1 MPGCGGLAGGSGTGG
16 LERVGLRREDYLP
29 AATELLL
36 RSRGEDAMA
45 GLYEAA
51 DLQWWSASDHDLVA
65 LDGCF
70 WRGPDGW
77 VAMLLAADD
86 GRTIS
91 ADLIWRPSCDRA
103 VRHDVI
109 DGALADL
116 VNLGRARS
124 RPVEILASDEDR
136 DFARRLAAA
145 GFGRRPDA
153 DLVQTVRGLAVP
165 VRPPLPR
172 GLALVD
178 ARGGGGPYPRAARR
192 SARAAA
198 ALRSATLYDPAL
210 DLAVV
215 TADGAVCAHALCWL
229 DRRNG
234 IGLVEPLRTE
244 DAYQRQGLARALL
257 AEGVARL
264 ADGGARLVKVSHAR
278 DNAAA
283 RALYEDAGF
292 IPAFAKLGY
301 GRAAED

>member
-1 MPGCGGLAGGSGTGG
+1 MRG
-16 LERVGLRREDYLP
+16 LERISLRRDDYLP

-36 RSRGEDAMA
+36 QSRGEDAMA

-51 DLQWWSASDHDLVA
+51 DLQWWSTSDHELIA
-65 LDGCF
+65 LDGSF
-70 WRGPDGW
+70 WRGPEGW

-86 GRTIS
+86 GSTIS
-91 ADLIWRPSCDRA
+91 ADLIWRPSCDRV
-103 VRHDVI
+103 VRHEVI
-109 DGALADL
+109 DDALAEL
-116 VNLGRARS
+116 VSLGQARS
-124 RPVEILASDEDR
+124 RPVEILASDEDL

-145 GFGRRPDA
+145 GFGRRPAA

-178 ARGGGGPYPRAARR
+178 ARDGGGPYPRVARR

-198 ALRSATLYDPAL
+198 ALRSATLYDPAF

-215 TADGAVCAHALCWL
+215 TTDGAVCAHALCWL

-257 AEGVARL
+257 AECISLLVA
-264 ADGGARLVKVSHAR
+264 GGARLVKVSHTR

-292 IPAFAKLGY
+292 VPAFAKLGY

>member
-1 MPGCGGLAGGSGTGG
+1 MPYRAGPAGGSGKGG
-16 LERVGLRREDYLP
+16 LVRIALRRDDYLP

-51 DLQWWSASDHDLVA
+51 DLQWWSTADHELVA

-86 GRTIS
+86 GSAIS
-91 ADLIWRPSCDRA
+91 ADLIWRPSCDGV
-103 VRHDVI
+103 VRRDVI
-109 DGALADL
+109 DDALAAL
-116 VNLGRARS
+116 ATLGGARS
-124 RPVEILASDEDR
+124 RPVGILASEEDR

-145 GFGRRPDA
+145 GFARRPDA
-153 DLVQTVRGLAVP
+153 DLVQTVRGPAVP
-165 VRPPLPR
+165 VPPPLPR

-178 ARGGGGPYPRAARR
+178 ARGGGPHPRAARR

-215 TADGAVCAHALCWL
+215 TGDGSVCAHALCWL

-257 AEGVARL
+257 AECISRLVA
-264 ADGGARLVKVSHAR
+264 GGARLVKVSHTR

-292 IPAFAKLGY
+292 VPAFAKLGY